1 MLKIEECE
9 KAILENEFS
18 KTGEINTGFECIN
31 HGYYQVKDKV
41 SEDVAYFI
49 TANDDIESCE
59 LARFFVPKEY
69 RGSDFS
75 KNAALE
81 VFGFIYETK
90 NEVWL
95 EASEKSINF
104 WLKVFDEVN
113 AEVNQEVDYKFF
125 LTKKLVC
132 F

>member
-18 KTGEINTGFECIN
+18 KTGEINTGFEWIN
-31 HGYYQVKDKV
+31 HGYYQVKDEV

-59 LARFFVPKEY
+59 LGRFFVPKEY
-69 RGSDFS
+69 RGSVFS
-75 KNAALE
+75 RNAALE
-81 VFGFIYETK
+81 VFGFIFEAK

-95 EASEKSINF
+95 EANEKSINF
-104 WLKVFDEVN
+104 WLKVFEKINANVKEVG
-113 AEVNQEVDYKFF
+113 DYKYF
-125 LTKKLVC
+125 LTKIT
-132 F
+132 